1 MSGSRNLKIRD
12 IRSKDITNTISVEGE
27 VSTIGE
33 IHPKLKTVAYMCDNC
48 EFVMYLPVEGSK
60 AGKPVHCENEWCG
73 NKSGFT
79 LLEKKSSR
87 IDSQQIWIE
96 ELNPIDPINPRSL
109 LVHLEGDLVDTVNV
123 KDKIVVTGVLKAHFK
138 ATSTT
143 GDFVIEAN
151 SIEKYKEKS
160 LDVDNKTGTDS
171 REVKQVILDIIE
183 RLSSSS
189 PSKNASLED
198 VYQEALKLQIERE
211 CAEEC
216 VTKLKHHGDL
226 LAPDSKHVKIV

>member
-1 MSGSRNLKIRD
+1 M
-12 IRSKDITNTISVEGE
+12 
-27 VSTIGE
+27 
-33 IHPKLKTVAYMCDNC
+33 
-48 EFVMYLPVEGSK
+48 
-60 AGKPVHCENEWCG
+60 
-73 NKSGFT
+73 
-79 LLEKKSSR
+79 
-87 IDSQQIWIE
+87 
-96 ELNPIDPINPRSL
+96 
-109 LVHLEGDLVDTVNV
+109 
-123 KDKIVVTGVLKAHFK
+123 
-138 ATSTT
+138 
-143 GDFVIEAN
+143 EAN

-189 PSKNASLED
+189 PHKASLED

-211 CAEEC
+211 CDEEC